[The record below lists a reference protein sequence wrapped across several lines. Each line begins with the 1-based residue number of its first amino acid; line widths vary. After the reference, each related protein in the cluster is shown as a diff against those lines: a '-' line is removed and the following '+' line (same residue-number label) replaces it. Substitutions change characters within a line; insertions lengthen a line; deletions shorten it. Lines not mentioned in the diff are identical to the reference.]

1 MIPLRPYLLNSLLEW
16 IADNNQTPH
25 LRVDTTVEGVSIP
38 PGIDRDGKV
47 VLDVSAQAISGLMVS
62 SDSMIFSARF
72 GGRPFQVQVPM
83 SAIEVVFSKESGM
96 GMVLPEEVVPSEPAP
111 EPPPAPAKK
120 GSHLRVV
127 K

>member
-1 MIPLRPYLLNSLLEW
+1 MLPLRPYLLNSLLEW

-25 LRVDTTVEGVSIP
+25 IRVDTTKDGVSIP
-38 PGIDRDGKV
+38 PGVDNNGKV

-62 SDSMIFSARF
+62 NDSMVFSAKF

-83 SAIEVVFSKESGM
+83 DAIEVVFSKESGM
-96 GMVLPEEVVPSEPAP
+96 GMVLPPELVPPAP
-111 EPPPAPAKK
+111 ELPPEPKKK